1 MVELLASFGQF
12 SLGLNAHKYQRD
24 AKEIEE
30 GKKCQKAAWAKDI
43 YDALLEKVQ
52 AFREKNLLA

>member
-30 GKKCQKAAWAKDI
+30 GKKCQKAA
-43 YDALLEKVQ
+43 
-52 AFREKNLLA
+52 